1 MGEVGKTRGTLIGNE
16 GGRPGQKEREGEEGK
31 IALGMI

>member
-1 MGEVGKTRGTLIGNE
+1 MGEVGKMRGTLIGNE
-16 GGRPGQKEREGEEGK
+16 GGRPGQKERGEEGK